1 VESARDRAAL
11 RVLLDRGFV
20 EHAPAPAALT
30 VSDVDIVIPVL
41 DDPDRLGDLLSTLP
55 PGADVVVVDDGSAD
69 HLAIEQVASAAN
81 ARLVRHP
88 VNLGPAAARNTGL
101 AHTAAPFVA
110 FIDADCLATPAWP
123 GGLLRHFADPSVAA
137 VAPRVTPE
145 DDGRSLLERYE
156 ATRSSLDMGGQ
167 PELVRPGAR
176 LGFVPSAAL
185 VVRRSAL
192 HPGGFDEELRLG
204 EDVDLVW
211 RLADAG
217 WLVRYDPSVSVQHR
231 TRTRLR
237 SWLRRKVEYG
247 SSAPDLE
254 ERHPGNLAPAR
265 PSAWSVATIALVAA
279 GHPAV
284 AAAVQAIPLALL
296 DRKLRKLPNGRL
308 LAMSV
313 TGQGLV
319 ADAIGVGQA
328 LRREWWPVG
337 VAALLASPRSRA
349 ARVLALL
356 MLVPLAIEWSVQ
368 RPHLNPA
375 MYGGLRLLDDAA
387 YGSGVIAGSIRGR
400 TVRPLQP
407 VLKVPGSRAEPR
419 R

>member
-1 VESARDRAAL
+1 
-11 RVLLDRGFV
+11 
-20 EHAPAPAALT
+20 
-30 VSDVDIVIPVL
+30 
-41 DDPDRLGDLLSTLP
+41 
-55 PGADVVVVDDGSAD
+55 
-69 HLAIEQVASAAN
+69 
-81 ARLVRHP
+81 
-88 VNLGPAAARNTGL
+88 
-101 AHTAAPFVA
+101 
-110 FIDADCLATPAWP
+110 
-123 GGLLRHFADPSVAA
+123 
-137 VAPRVTPE
+137 
-145 DDGRSLLERYE
+145 
-156 ATRSSLDMGGQ
+156 
-167 PELVRPGAR
+167 
-176 LGFVPSAAL
+176 
-185 VVRRSAL
+185 
-192 HPGGFDEELRLG
+192 
-204 EDVDLVW
+204 
-211 RLADAG
+211 
-217 WLVRYDPSVSVQHR
+217 
-231 TRTRLR
+231 
-237 SWLRRKVEYG
+237 
-247 SSAPDLE
+247 
-254 ERHPGNLAPAR
+254 
-265 PSAWSVATIALVAA
+265 VATIALVAA